1 MTPSAAQS
9 YYVFMDNNSTD
20 SLKEQISHLEETLN
34 ELLLATEKLFKE
46 NVALKNREKQWLKEQ
61 TKLHGKNDK
70 IRAQVE
76 SMISR
81 LKLMDNAQ

>member
-46 NVALKNREKQWLKEQ
+46 NVALKNREKQWLKERA
-61 TKLHGKNDK
+61 KLHGKNDK

>member
-1 MTPSAAQS
+1 LIPSAAQS

-20 SLKEQISHLEETLN
+20 LLKEQISHLEETLN
-34 ELLLATEKLFKE
+34 ELLLATEKLFQE
-46 NVALKNREKQWLKEQ
+46 NVILKKREKEWLTEQ

-81 LKLMDNAQ
+81 LKLMDNG